1 MTNSRSSKVAIK
13 TTLPS
18 NQATM
23 LSLIPHSVSRN
34 RAGFVRNPAAGWS
47 INIPQWIPAP
57 KKPAIDMAAV
67 DRVVDTLA
75 RFVAKW
81 VVQSRTARSNARI
94 REAGERWTRAAMS
107 PNWGN
112 VMEREDRRQAIVARR
127 EFTRCVS
134 MPEAQWKAE
143 CRAAITSA
151 SDVGPLMLA
160 WVPIWAA
167 RDAKVARNLVQQ
179 TQVWNE
185 VALHNRQ
192 MPAQRRV
199 ARVVRNHFAIDSDS
213 D

>member
-1 MTNSRSSKVAIK
+1 
-13 TTLPS
+13 
-18 NQATM
+18 M
-23 LSLIPHSVSRN
+23 LSFIPHSVSRN

-47 INIPQWIPAP
+47 INVPQWIPAP

-67 DRVVDTLA
+67 DRVVNTLA
-75 RFVAKW
+75 RFVATW
-81 VVQSRTARSNARI
+81 VVQSRTARSAARV

-107 PNWGN
+107 PSWASM
-112 VMEREDRRQAIVARR
+112 MEHEDRQRAIVARR
-127 EFTRCVS
+127 EFARCVE
-134 MPEAQWKAE
+134 MPEAQWKAQ
-143 CRAAITSA
+143 CRAAIAEA
-151 SDVGPLMLA
+151 SDVGPLMLS

-167 RDAKVARNLVQQ
+167 RDANVARNLVQQ